1 MQIVRWREWT
11 GEASWRSAGDGESSS
26 PALSRTGAV
35 IRPRLIW
42 SLLKLKVDKFNGEGS
57 PPQPLDPEFRVP
69 IHGEGPGR
77 QTSTTRICIL
87 RA

>member
-26 PALSRTGAV
+26 PALSDRRGDPPPFDLV
-35 IRPRLIW
+35 PVEV
-42 SLLKLKVDKFNGEGS
+42 KVDKFNGEGS